1 MRTEIIRAF
10 ALTAL
15 VAAAGPAL
23 ANAQAE
29 VDSAVTALHN
39 RDYDQA
45 ITLLSGAINSGNLSK
60 DQSARPISTAAPPI

>member
-1 MRTEIIRAF
+1 MQNGTILAL

-15 VAAAGPAL
+15 VVAASPAL
-23 ANAQAE
+23 ANAQAD

-45 ITLLSGAINSGNLSK
+45 ITLLPAQSIPAISRRTVRR
-60 DQSARPISTAAPPI
+60 RPISTAAPPI